1 MIIIALSLSCYTGE
15 KSLSNCEITSTIY
28 HNNIYLELTFDCIQE
43 YTNSEVNVTFVVDIL
58 SFNKIVK
65 IQSDITKI
73 TYSCEDTE
81 VTRISQC
88 EQQLK
93 DVANN
98 TSGQLLINANNLSG
112 VYSKYPVQVTVDG
125 Q

>member
-1 MIIIALSLSCYTGE
+1 MIIIVLSLSCYTGE
-15 KSLSNCEITSTIY
+15 KSLQNCEIMSTIY
-28 HNNIYLELTFDCIQE
+28 HNNIYLELTSDCIQE
-43 YTNSEVNVTFVVDIL
+43 YTNSEVNVTFVVDIF
-58 SFNKIVK
+58 SFNKNVQ

-88 EQQLK
+88 EEQLK
-93 DVANN
+93 DVVNN

-112 VYSKYPVQVTVDG
+112 VYSKYPVQVTVDE